1 MSTDPQEQAAGESPR
16 LRYEDE
22 AGQAT
27 GKRDIA
33 VLAIAV
39 ALFGLAAVI
48 VNDASGYVIRRS
60 YARFGPEIVPYLV
73 ATGIAFLAIL
83 TAIMG
88 WRGMFEGR
96 PKMNYAGVLWLVGG
110 ILAEIVM
117 LYGGTGF
124 IPGSAVLFAFAAR
137 AFGQNTLPLNLA
149 VGAVLSTLLF
159 LLFRYGLGLSLP
171 NGPLER
177 AIDLLLR

>member
-1 MSTDPQEQAAGESPR
+1 MSADPQDKAAGETPR

-22 AGQAT
+22 VGQGT

-33 VLAIAV
+33 GLAIAV
-39 ALFGLAAVI
+39 ALFALAAVI
-48 VNDASGYVIRRS
+48 VNDASGYEIRRS

-73 ATGIAFLAIL
+73 AAGISGLAVL

-96 PKMNYAGVLWLVGG
+96 PRMNYAGVLWLIGG
-110 ILAEIVM
+110 ILAEIAM

-124 IPGSAVLFAFAAR
+124 IPGSAVLFACAAR
-137 AFGQNTLPLNLA
+137 AFGQKTLPLNLV

>member
-1 MSTDPQEQAAGESPR
+1 
-16 LRYEDE
+16 
-22 AGQAT
+22 
-27 GKRDIA
+27 
-33 VLAIAV
+33 
-39 ALFGLAAVI
+39 

-73 ATGIAFLAIL
+73 ATGITMLGVL

-96 PKMNYAGVLWLVGG
+96 PRMNYAGVLWLVGG
-110 ILAEIVM
+110 ILAEIAM

-124 IPGSAVLFAFAAR
+124 IPGSAVLFACAAR
-137 AFGQNTLPLNLA
+137 AFGQKTLPLNLA

-171 NGPLER
+171 SGPLER
-177 AIDLLLR
+177 TIDLLLR